1 MKRILL
7 TIALLLL
14 TASAFCQNNL
24 PFSKGI
30 NMLTYFESWD
40 KGVLPNLNKHDEADF
55 ACLKDMGVEV
65 IRLPVHFDNLM
76 EPYAT
81 GKIYDI
87 IFEKLDLVC
96 DWAEKYQIYLVIDNH
111 SFNSEEEDNNPPS
124 AQFYKEHLESVWA
137 QVADRYKDRSQY
149 IIYEIINEPKGKGDV
164 KQKWVSVQ
172 QEIIDLIRSYDP
184 YRDIVVTSAD
194 FSSIDTLVKM
204 KPYKDPNLIYTFHF
218 YEPFIFTHQ
227 GATWVGKEMMDLEGL
242 PFPYDRKKL
251 PKLRGNAKNSWV
263 QWQIENEYYQTGTE
277 KFINNRIKK
286 AADWAKK
293 NKVRIWCGEMGA
305 KTWIN
310 SEDRLVWI
318 NATRNAL
325 IKNEVPY
332 CCWGLDGSDGFLVSD
347 KAGFIF
353 PDDIDKDAL
362 KAYGFT
368 MPDKKLSEK
377 TGINITSQKP
387 YLAYDGLLGKG
398 CGKTCWG
405 NINEIPKNKSNDYCF
420 SISYPG
426 KQNGFKINLPNK
438 ISGILGKDPQS
449 FSVSLSVKF
458 TDKSQEFNLNL
469 SDADEGAELPP
480 WNITVKIKASDYK
493 IGEWITVE
501 IPFSRFTESGAWS
514 EKANKWFEPQGKYD
528 WSRLCCIYFD
538 FDDFDNK
545 KAGTI
550 YIDDIVIKK
559 M

>member
-14 TASAFCQNNL
+14 SVSAFCQNSL

-30 NMLTYFESWD
+30 NMLTYFESWE
-40 KGVLPNLNKHDEADF
+40 KGVLPNLNKHEETDF

-65 IRLPVHFDNLM
+65 IRLPVHFENVM

-87 IFEKLDLVC
+87 IFEKLDRVC

-137 QVADRYKDRSQY
+137 QVADRYKNRSQY
-149 IIYEIINEPKGKGDV
+149 IIYEIINEPKAKGDIA
-164 KQKWVSVQ
+164 QKWEKLQ
-172 QEIIDLIRSYDP
+172 QDIIDLIRSYDSE
-184 YRDIVVTSAD
+184 RKIVVTSSN

-218 YEPFIFTHQ
+218 YEPHIFTHQ

-242 PFPYDRKKL
+242 PFPYDRKRL
-251 PKLRGNAKNSWV
+251 PKLKGNAKNSWV
-263 QWQIENEYYQTGTE
+263 QWQIENEYYQTGTA
-277 KFINNRIKK
+277 KYINKRIKK

-293 NKVRIWCGEMGA
+293 NKVPVWCGEIGA
-305 KTWIN
+305 NIWTD
-310 SEDRLVWI
+310 STDRLAWI

-325 IKNEVPY
+325 IENDVPY
-332 CCWGLDGSDGFLVSD
+332 CCWGLDGGFGFLKSD
-347 KAGFIF
+347 KSGYIF
-353 PDDIDKDAL
+353 PDDIDKDTL
-362 KAYGFT
+362 EAYGFT
-368 MPDKKLSEK
+368 MPDKKLAEK

-387 YLAYDGLLGKG
+387 YLVYDGLLGKG
-398 CGKTCWG
+398 ADKICWG
-405 NINEIPKNKSNDYCF
+405 NIKETIKDSSHDYC
-420 SISYPG
+420 ISVTYPG
-426 KQNGFKINLPNK
+426 KQNGCKFSIPNK
-438 ISGILGKDPQS
+438 IISKITENPQS

-458 TDKSQEFNLNL
+458 TDKSQEFYLNL
-469 SDADEGAELPP
+469 ADSDEGAELPP
-480 WNITVKIKASDYK
+480 WNIAVTIKASDYK
-493 IGEWITVE
+493 LGEWVTVE

-514 EKANKWFEPQGKYD
+514 EKANKWFEPHGKYD
-528 WSRLCCIYFD
+528 WSRFERIYID
-538 FDDFDNK
+538 LDDWNNK
-545 KAGTI
+545 KTGTL
-550 YIDDIVIKK
+550 YIDDIMIKK

>member
-1 MKRILL
+1 MKRIIL

-286 AADWAKK
+286 A
-293 NKVRIWCGEMGA
+293 
-305 KTWIN
+305 
-310 SEDRLVWI
+310 
-318 NATRNAL
+318 
-325 IKNEVPY
+325 
-332 CCWGLDGSDGFLVSD
+332 
-347 KAGFIF
+347 
-353 PDDIDKDAL
+353 
-362 KAYGFT
+362 
-368 MPDKKLSEK
+368 
-377 TGINITSQKP
+377 
-387 YLAYDGLLGKG
+387 
-398 CGKTCWG
+398 
-405 NINEIPKNKSNDYCF
+405 
-420 SISYPG
+420 
-426 KQNGFKINLPNK
+426 
-438 ISGILGKDPQS
+438 
-449 FSVSLSVKF
+449 VSLESIF
-458 TDKSQEFNLNL
+458 IDIIREDKTSF
-469 SDADEGAELPP
+469 
-480 WNITVKIKASDYK
+480 I
-493 IGEWITVE
+493 
-501 IPFSRFTESGAWS
+501 
-514 EKANKWFEPQGKYD
+514 
-528 WSRLCCIYFD
+528 
-538 FDDFDNK
+538 
-545 KAGTI
+545 
-550 YIDDIVIKK
+550 
-559 M
+559 